1 MSVYVEIA
9 SDFWHSQFH
18 AIHVLGEND
27 LASYN
32 YRIERHTHIYIYIY
46 ICMYIGTVYKA
57 AQFFF
62 ENHCLF
68 SICLALFFTY
78 MYVLYRSEIQHQY
91 LTSTTLYRVYIYR
104 SP

>member
-32 YRIERHTHIYIYIY
+32 YRIERHTHNVMYIYIYIY
-46 ICMYIGTVYKA
+46 IFIYMYVYRHMYKA

-62 ENHCLF
+62 ENHWLF

-78 MYVLYRSEIQHQY
+78 VLYRSEFKRYNIN
-91 LTSTTLYRVYIYR
+91 I
-104 SP
+104 